1 MIGRLPTSLNVNG
14 KEMKIRS
21 DFRDCLL
28 IFQAFNDTDLTD
40 EEQMMVMLQCLYV
53 DYQDFKQDDIEQA
66 INQAVWFL
74 NCGNTVGNP
83 HSDKPLYDF
92 EHDEQIMFA
101 SINHVAGREIRL
113 EEYVHFWTFM
123 GYFNE
128 IGEGTFSTVV
138 SIRSKKQKGKKLEK
152 YEQEYYSK
160 NKELIDLPKR
170 YSQKE
175 QEEID
180 KLLSIL

>member
-1 MIGRLPTSLNVNG
+1 MIGRLPQSLEIDG
-14 KEMKIRS
+14 KDYPIRS

-28 IFQAFNDTDLTD
+28 ILQAFSDVELT
-40 EEQMMVMLQCLYV
+40 EEEKVRVMVECLY
-53 DYQDFKQDDIEQA
+53 KEIPENLEEA

-74 NCGNTVGNP
+74 NCGNTVGQP
-83 HSDKPLYDF
+83 QTSKPLYDF
-92 EHDEQIMFA
+92 EHDEQIIFA
-101 SINHVAGREIRL
+101 SINHVAGKELRL
-113 EEYVHFWTFM
+113 EDYVHFWTFL

-160 NKELIDLPKR
+160 NKELIDLPTR
-170 YSQKE
+170 YTQEE
-175 QEEID
+175 QEENK
-180 KLLSIL
+180 KLLDIFG